1 MRRRLQLACALVH
14 DPELVF
20 LDEPTAGIDP
30 LVRQSIWRELHRLRE
45 AGRTLLITTQYVP
58 EAEECDVVALIAE
71 GRLIAF
77 DTPEALRHL
86 AFGGQ
91 LLEVETSDPIDVDR
105 LQHGPR
111 RRGRPAARAA
121 AAAGAQPGLE
131 DDRARVIAGVEA
143 QSATVTSIHEARPS
157 FDEVFALLVRGSQ
170 GSEDAV
176 AGRGSRALG
185 RRSKRPT
192 HRRRGPADDVA
203 GRPIASCPSPT
214 ATTPTATA
222 EPTLPEAL
230 PEALSEPVAE
240 IARGA
245 RGGRGPMNLA
255 RRPLRV
261 LAVAGKE
268 TVEILRRPSAL
279 VSVVAGPV
287 LILGLF
293 GLGYLGQPPLR
304 AELVIPSGS
313 GLSSEP
319 AAYTGLASDRVDIV
333 GVTPDVATAREQ
345 LRAGAADI
353 VVIAPAD
360 AQAELSQ
367 GRQAV
372 MTVEYDTVSPYR
384 AFIART
390 AADQLVA
397 AVNSEVIATAAQR
410 LADKAG
416 EAGQSL
422 PPELN
427 PEVVAAPTRAEVTD
441 LSPSAPN
448 IVAFYG
454 IMVLALIVQHT
465 AITVSALSMLH
476 DRRRGMFDLFRMSPI
491 ASGDLLTGKYA
502 AFALLGTVVAL
513 AVLAVL
519 VFGFGVPFLAGP
531 GVVVGAVALLVLA
544 SIGIGI
550 VVALVSDSDRQAVQV
565 ALLVLLASVFFSGLA
580 LDLDQFSAPVRA
592 VSALLPVTQAG
603 SLLQDLMLRG
613 ETTQAWRAI
622 VLAAMAGILFV
633 AGWLVLRRQL
643 HRPA

>member
-1 MRRRLQLACALVH
+1 
-14 DPELVF
+14 
-20 LDEPTAGIDP
+20 
-30 LVRQSIWRELHRLRE
+30 
-45 AGRTLLITTQYVP
+45 
-58 EAEECDVVALIAE
+58 
-71 GRLIAF
+71 
-77 DTPEALRHL
+77 
-86 AFGGQ
+86 
-91 LLEVETSDPIDVDR
+91 
-105 LQHGPR
+105 
-111 RRGRPAARAA
+111 
-121 AAAGAQPGLE
+121 
-131 DDRARVIAGVEA
+131 
-143 QSATVTSIHEARPS
+143 
-157 FDEVFALLVRGSQ
+157 
-170 GSEDAV
+170 
-176 AGRGSRALG
+176 
-185 RRSKRPT
+185 
-192 HRRRGPADDVA
+192 
-203 GRPIASCPSPT
+203 
-214 ATTPTATA
+214 
-222 EPTLPEAL
+222 
-230 PEALSEPVAE
+230 
-240 IARGA
+240 
-245 RGGRGPMNLA
+245 MNVA

-304 AELVIPSGS
+304 AELVIPPGS
-313 GLSSEP
+313 GLSDQP
-319 AAYTGLASDRVDIV
+319 AAYTDLASDRVDIV

-345 LRAGAADI
+345 LRTGAADI

-502 AFALLGTVVAL
+502 AFAMLGTVVAL

-531 GVVVGAVALLVLA
+531 AVVVGAVALLVLA

-613 ETTQAWRAI
+613 RDDPGVARDRAGRDGGGPVRGRVARPPAPAPPAGMSGQQGPPARSPRRCEIVVGRGRKGASRLHRDLAHADLRLQRRGDRGDRRRGRPLPGGAQARDRPRREARRAADPVRLGRAVARVRAAAHVVVERGLGPPVPRSARPGPARRAGSRPDRRGRSARPATAASTRSAGCRPTTAR
-622 VLAAMAGILFV
+622 
-633 AGWLVLRRQL
+633 AGWPSTPRARARRSSWS
-643 HRPA
+643 RATSRSCTGSTP